1 MKVKDVIAKISN
13 GEKVEARHR
22 LFDIDYYGR
31 KDFHISYKFESSDG
45 LTLADIIRI
54 LDDDIEII
62 EEDKKI
68 EKLPHYDYSQIM
80 KCKNKDKF
88 VEKLLEKHD
97 LRLNNYHEKINELID
112 EINNLKE
119 NK

>member
-13 GEKVEARHR
+13 GEKVKARHR

-31 KDFHISYKFESSDG
+31 KDFHIRYNFESSDG
-45 LTLADIIRI
+45 LSLADIIRI

-68 EKLPHYDYSQIM
+68 ERLEPTIYTENGIEIM
-80 KCKNKDKF
+80 SVPSNELM
-88 VEKLLEKHD
+88 VS
-97 LRLNNYHEKINELID
+97 KINELID
-112 EINNLKE
+112 EVNKLKE
-119 NK
+119 KE